1 MCIRDRNKFTN
12 QLIHKITQNLE
23 NFSYNVII
31 ANMHETYNL
40 LIKHLEEKT
49 NSKDLL
55 ACYKK
60 ILVVFSPVLP
70 HLTNECLEEL
80 KINENLE
87 WPNTDKKYLVE
98 DKIEYVIQINGKK
111 RSLIS
116 AINDV
121 EEKVLL
127 EIVKNDTLVNK
138 YLKDTKIKKIIFV
151 KNRLM
156 NILL

>member
-1 MCIRDRNKFTN
+1 
-12 QLIHKITQNLE
+12 
-23 NFSYNVII
+23 
-31 ANMHETYNL
+31 MHETYNF
-40 LIKHLEEKT
+40 LIKYLEKET

-60 ILVVFSPVLP
+60 ISVVFSPVLP

-116 AINDV
+116 AIKDV

-127 EIVKNDTLVNK
+127 GLVENDTLLNK

>member
-1 MCIRDRNKFTN
+1 M
-12 QLIHKITQNLE
+12 
-23 NFSYNVII
+23 
-31 ANMHETYNL
+31 
-40 LIKHLEEKT
+40 
-49 NSKDLL
+49 
-55 ACYKK
+55 
-60 ILVVFSPVLP
+60 
-70 HLTNECLEEL
+70 EEL

-116 AINDV
+116 AIKDV

-127 EIVKNDTLVNK
+127 EIVKNDTLLNK

>member
-1 MCIRDRNKFTN
+1 M
-12 QLIHKITQNLE
+12 
-23 NFSYNVII
+23 
-31 ANMHETYNL
+31 
-40 LIKHLEEKT
+40 
-49 NSKDLL
+49 
-55 ACYKK
+55 
-60 ILVVFSPVLP
+60 
-70 HLTNECLEEL
+70 TNECLEEL

-116 AINDV
+116 AIKDV

-127 EIVKNDTLVNK
+127 GLVENDTLLNK